1 MGVRLSLAEMHVPLT
16 MRRRALRELTR
27 RAARAFETEAP
38 DVDAV
43 PFEESLRR
51 FAAFTNEQADRLA
64 ASPEG
69 AARAAARLRVEA
81 KEFGAALRRTLGVAT
96 RAEAMRAAR
105 LLYGLLGVDLKAS
118 LTGSITVRSCAFSAT
133 YGCHTCTLM
142 AAMDEG
148 LFAGLAGEGHLEFST
163 RITEG
168 AGACVAFFTFE
179 DDRRGD

>member
-1 MGVRLSLAEMHVPLT
+1 MSVRLSLAEVHVPLA
-16 MRRRALRELTR
+16 MRRRALSELMR
-27 RAARAFETEAP
+27 RAARAFGTEAP
-38 DVDAV
+38 DIEAL
-43 PFEESLRR
+43 PFEELLRR

-64 ASPEG
+64 ATPEE
-69 AARAAARLRVEA
+69 AARAGVRLRAEA
-81 KEFGAALRRTLGVAT
+81 KEFGESLRRTLGVAT

-133 YGCHTCTLM
+133 WGCHTCTLM

-168 AGACVAFFTFE
+168 AGACVAFFTF
-179 DDRRGD
+179 DDERR